1 MSAINKFLDIFKL
14 ESTKIE
20 DIKNMIPKYVSDA
33 EWYQDSEQSIISEDG
48 RYDLKRF
55 SQHESDTIYH
65 VINVV
70 KEKYPIDLR
79 SMGFANEIYP
89 IKYKPHYVLWEILV
103 QLYENSNE
111 PIDMFACA
119 LAYEAKGALFREK
132 ALQKFEESIDY
143 ITPEFMQQ
151 FISYMPLNVY
161 MKFSRLYESNHE
173 YKKAIFYTELGHKYG
188 DKDNP
193 NFDKRI
199 SELGDKIKR
208 NPKKRKYNPSSKAL
222 EFEKDVVTAAKY
234 FITEAN
240 LDSY

>member
-1 MSAINKFLDIFKL
+1 MKVIQNFLDSLKM
-14 ESTKIE
+14 ESTKISE
-20 DIKNMIPKYVSDA
+20 IKNAIPKYMSDM
-33 EWYQDSEQSIISEDG
+33 EWYQDSEQSIVTDG

-55 SQHESDTIYH
+55 SKHEADTVYH
-65 VINVV
+65 VINVIR
-70 KEKYPIDLR
+70 EKYPKELR
-79 SMGFANEIYP
+79 SMGFANESYP

-103 QLYENSNE
+103 QLYENSSE

-119 LAYEAKGALFREK
+119 LAYEAKGALFRKK

-173 YKKAIFYTELGHKYG
+173 YEKAILYTELGHKYG

-193 NFDKRI
+193 YFDNRI
-199 SELGDKIKR
+199 AELKDKIKR
-208 NPKKRKYNPSSKAL
+208 KPKKRKYNPSQKTL
-222 EFEKDVVTAAKY
+222 EFEKDVINAAKY
-234 FITEAN
+234 FIKETK
-240 LDSY
+240 LI